1 MGQIFVA
8 FSKYLNFNCHNFNL
22 GDLGQC
28 MYILI
33 FSILIQFKARAKLYI
48 PSTINAWKKLFSTV
62 ILAGKKWAGF
72 WHISMYI
79 K

>member
-33 FSILIQFKARAKLYI
+33 FSIHELVKDTRSCILIQFKARAKLYI
-48 PSTINAWKKLFSTV
+48 PSTINA
-62 ILAGKKWAGF
+62 
-72 WHISMYI
+72 
-79 K
+79 